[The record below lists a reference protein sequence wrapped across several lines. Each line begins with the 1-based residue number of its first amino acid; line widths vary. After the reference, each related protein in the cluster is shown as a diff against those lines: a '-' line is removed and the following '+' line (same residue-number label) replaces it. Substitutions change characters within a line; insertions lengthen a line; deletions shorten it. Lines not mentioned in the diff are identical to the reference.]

1 MKKYIFLAGLC
12 MMINLQF
19 PFFNPA
25 MAQKPKNVQFTTAG
39 LPDELL
45 EYMNGS
51 TNDKDRQK
59 ENTKIIKEFRSV
71 YGSLDSRLQER
82 LTGIYGYAVK
92 AKMKGNPEMSGL
104 TQMLVTIVTTPSGGT
119 DVANA
124 YNNAP
129 NLDGFVASLETFASR
144 NAKPKAVMEYVSFC
158 NDLFS
163 NRILYRS
170 NSCEWR
176 FDSRTPFRL
185 GVMEGTPLVWFDT
198 PADLHY
204 ASAKDE
210 GVIKGTSGVYNYKE
224 NEWRGEGGR
233 VEWTRT
239 GLKASDC
246 YADLSRY
253 TAETK
258 FPKFKAD
265 SVEFVHTKYFSTPIH
280 GRIEELLDS
289 PKEPEKYSY
298 PRFRSYQRDFVIN
311 DIMPDVDYSGSFM
324 MNGSKFVTASTKHA
338 ARLIFKQNG
347 KPQLSVMSM
356 KFTITP
362 SRMQAE
368 NAAVAF
374 YMGEEDS
381 IVNTGIWVR
390 YIPAEKQVVLVNDSK
405 RNFYSPYIDTYH
417 SLDIYSENIIWRLEK
432 GDLLFSN
439 LSSGST
445 ISTNSFESS
454 SHYTYRKFREIK
466 GIDETSSVERVYDF
480 SQMRGSEF
488 SVKAFSDYIKLD
500 MSQTLLMIHKLS
512 QHGLVS
518 YNEITGRVQVKDK
531 LVDYQKAYTKSPGFD
546 YDAISLESVAP
557 GTNARLSLEDNNLL
571 IRGVQQFVV
580 SDSQLVRVYPDS
592 ASGYQVTVGR
602 NRALHFSGRIDVG
615 KFMLTV
621 KDCDFNYESFSFNM
635 PTIERME
642 FYVPDF
648 VSPEKY
654 EQLVRTPLSNLVGT
668 LEVDKPDNHCGL
680 VRNKEYPIFKSL
692 ENSYVYY
699 DAKDIQGGQY
709 VRDRFYYTLLP
720 FTINSMVKFV
730 TDSLQFTGVLTSAG
744 IFPDIKEPL
753 RVQKDYYLGFRTE
766 TPADGYPAYGGKGQ
780 YTQKLKLDHSGL
792 RGNGTL
798 SYLTSISKSKD
809 FLFLPDSTVAVT
821 DTFDVREEQGFPQIA
836 NGKSNL
842 HWLPKA
848 DSMAVATVA
857 GGRPF
862 KMYRGDAHLSGC
874 VALKPQGAS
883 ASGSAD
889 VKEGTF
895 VSQHFALA
903 AREMNAEV
911 SDFTLRSKK
920 FNAIA
925 FSTRNV
931 SSSVNYDT
939 RHADLQSK
947 QGLVH
952 SDLQLAC
959 YEAWVDRFSWEMDRK
974 ELTLANSTRGTSEG
988 LDALE
993 LRRRLPKANDM
1004 PGVRF
1009 TCTDPA
1015 RKQLSFNSLLSLYKY
1030 DIGELSNQG
1039 VFLVN
1044 VADAAIAP
1052 AADTLHINKG
1062 GEMRVLN
1069 NAQVVFNRDS
1079 TYHLITKADLIVAS
1093 GTSYTGKGFYEFHN
1107 DQAKVQKLFLN
1118 DITVKNGVTHAT
1130 GNVSDSAAFT
1140 LSSAF
1145 GFAGKIRLEGD
1156 KRWPF
1161 FEGGVRLIQPCIP
1174 DAQLGL
1180 LAYADYTDPEHVH
1193 ITVPEQPT
1201 DWKGNRITASILLD
1215 KNTLRPHAAFLTNEK
1230 VADNE
1235 LLSAHGILTYLGDRK
1250 QYMIGSEK
1258 KVSDPDGTVEP
1269 YLSLSTTDCT
1279 VEGEGFVNFPLRRTQ
1294 ASFYG
1299 YGNASVGIQGNLD
1312 DHLTTVFGFTFP
1324 LAPELVASLANN
1336 IKEDLRLIPIGMNTN
1351 SEMRHAMMHHLG
1363 ADNGA
1368 ATYALYSS
1376 TGNLEKVPDAMRSTA
1391 LFDNIRW
1398 QYSPTAGLYF
1408 DGKVGLVGVGDKTIC
1423 MQVNLK
1429 AQIIKRKNNQYMFFY
1444 IQVAKDHWY
1453 FFSYDLGAQDLTLR
1467 SSVGTWEEQAKS
1479 IPLEQRKIEKEGLGT
1494 FRYHVGNKS
1503 NEVDE
1508 WLSAFNKAVYPDD
1521 NDNY

>member
-1 MKKYIFLAGLC
+1 MKKYLVLVCMGLIFVS
-12 MMINLQF
+12 
-19 PFFNPA
+19 A
-25 MAQKPKNVQFTTAG
+25 MAQKPKNVQFTAEG

-51 TNDKDRQK
+51 TNDKDKQK
-59 ENTKIIKEFRSV
+59 ENTKILKEFRSV

-82 LTGIYGYAVK
+82 LTGIYTYAVK
-92 AKMKGNPEMSGL
+92 VKMKGNPEMSEL

-129 NLDGFVASLETFASR
+129 NFEGFVASLESFAKR
-144 NAKPKAVMEYVSFC
+144 NAKPKAVLEYVTFC
-158 NDLFS
+158 NGLFS
-163 NRILYRS
+163 NRVLYHS
-170 NSCEWR
+170 NSSEWR
-176 FDSRTPFRL
+176 FDKGTPFRL
-185 GVMEGTPLVWFDT
+185 GVSDGVPLVWFESA
-198 PADLHY
+198 ADLHY

-210 GVIKGTSGVYNYKE
+210 GVIKGTTGVYNYKE

-239 GLKASDC
+239 GLSATDC
-246 YADLSRY
+246 YADLGRY
-253 TAETK
+253 KAETK

-265 SVEFVHTKYFSTPIH
+265 SVEFVHTQYFTTPIR
-280 GRIEELLDS
+280 GRIEEQLDS

-298 PRFRSYQRDFVIN
+298 PRFRSHQRNFVIP

-324 MNGSKFVTASTKHA
+324 MNGSKFITASSKHPA
-338 ARLIFKQNG
+338 NLIFKQEG
-347 KPQLSVMSM
+347 RKRLAITSM

-362 SRMQAE
+362 TRMTAE
-368 NAAVAF
+368 NAAVTL

-381 IVNTGIWVR
+381 LTNTGILVR
-390 YIPAEKQVVLVNDSK
+390 YIPAEQQVVLVNDAK
-405 RNFYSPYIDTYH
+405 RNFYSPYNDSYH
-417 SLDIYSENIIWRLEK
+417 ALDIYSESIVWRLDK

-439 LSSGST
+439 LSSGGATST
-445 ISTNSFESS
+445 SSFESS
-454 SHYTYRKFREIK
+454 NYYTYRKYREIT
-466 GIDETSSVERVYDF
+466 GIDETSPVERVYDF
-480 SQMRGSEF
+480 TASEGSEF
-488 SVKAFSDYIKLD
+488 TVKAFSDFIGLD
-500 MSQTLLMIHKLS
+500 MSQTLLMIHTLTRN
-512 QHGLVS
+512 GLVS
-518 YNEITGRVQVKDK
+518 YNEITGRVKVKDK
-531 LVDYQKAYTKSPGFD
+531 LVDYQKAFSKSKGFD
-546 YDAISLESVAP
+546 YDAIVLESAAP
-557 GTNARLSLEDNNLL
+557 GTNARLTLEDNKLL

-580 SDSQLVRVYPDS
+580 SDSQSVMVYPDS
-592 ASGYQVTVGR
+592 ATGYMVTVGR
-602 NRALHFSGRIDVG
+602 DRELHFSGRIDVG

-621 KDCDFNYESFSFNM
+621 KDCDFNYENFSFNM
-635 PTIERME
+635 PNIERLE

-648 VSPEKY
+648 ENPNKY
-654 EQLVRTPLSNLVGT
+654 EQLVRTPLSKLVGT

-680 VRNKEYPIFKSL
+680 EKNKEYPIFKSL

-699 DAKDIQGGQY
+699 DAKDIQAGQY

-720 FTINSMVKFV
+720 FTINSMVDFV
-730 TDSLQFTGVLTSAG
+730 TDSLQFNGVLTSAG

-753 RVQKDYYLGFRTE
+753 RVQRDYYLGFRME
-766 TPADGYPAYGGKGQ
+766 TPAGGYPAYGGKGQ
-780 YTQKLKLDHSGL
+780 YTKKLKLDHSGL
-792 RGNGTL
+792 RGNGKL
-798 SYLTSISKSKD
+798 DYLTATTKSKD

-821 DTFDVREEQGFPQIA
+821 DTFSVREEQGFPQIS
-836 NGKSNL
+836 NGRADL
-842 HWLPKA
+842 HWLPNA
-848 DSMAVATVA
+848 DSMAVATVE

-862 KMYRGDAHLSGC
+862 KMYRGDARLSGR
-874 VALKPQGAS
+874 VALTPKGAS
-883 ASGSAD
+883 AAGSAE
-889 VKEGTF
+889 VREGTF

-903 AREMNAEV
+903 AREMNADL

-920 FNAIA
+920 FNAVA
-925 FSTRNV
+925 FSAQGVT
-931 SSSVNYDT
+931 SSVNYDT
-939 RHADLQSK
+939 RRAELK
-947 QGLVH
+947 AKEGLVH
-952 SDLQLAC
+952 SELPLVR
-959 YEAWVDRFSWEMDRK
+959 YEAWADRFNWEMDRK

-993 LRRRLPKANDM
+993 LRLRLPKGSDM

-1009 TCTDPA
+1009 VSTDPA
-1015 RKQLSFNSLLSLYKY
+1015 RKELSYNSLLSLYKY
-1030 DIGELSNQG
+1030 DVGDLSSQG
-1039 VFLVN
+1039 VFLIH

-1079 TYHLITKADLIVAS
+1079 AYHYLSGADLLVSS
-1093 GTSYTGKGFYEFHN
+1093 GESYTGKGFYEFHN
-1107 DQAKVQKLFLN
+1107 DQAKVQKLFMN
-1118 DITVKNGVTHAT
+1118 DIVVKEGVTHAT
-1130 GNVSDSAAFT
+1130 GNVSDSASFT

-1145 GFAGKIRLEGD
+1145 GFAGKMRLEGD
-1156 KRWPF
+1156 KRWPY

-1174 DAQLGL
+1174 EAQLGL

-1201 DWKGNRITASILLD
+1201 DWKGRRITASILLD

-1258 KVSDPDGTVEP
+1258 KINDPDGTVAP
-1269 YLSLSTTDCT
+1269 YLTLSTADCI
-1279 VEGEGFVNFPLRRTQ
+1279 VEGEGPVNFPLRRTQ

-1299 YGNASVGIQGNLD
+1299 YGTAAVGIQRSD
-1312 DHLTTVFGFTFP
+1312 EDHLNTVFGFTFP
-1324 LAPELVASLANN
+1324 IAPELVASMAAN
-1336 IKEDLRLIPIGMNTN
+1336 IKEDLRLTPIGMTTN
-1351 SEMRHAMMHHLG
+1351 PEMRHAMMHHLG
-1363 ADNGA
+1363 ADKGA
-1368 ATYALYSS
+1368 ATYALYSA
-1376 TGNLEKVPDAMRSTA
+1376 TGSLEKVPEEMLSTA

-1398 QYSPTAGLYF
+1398 QYSPTAGLYY
-1408 DGKVGLVGVGDKTIC
+1408 DGKVGLVGVGDKTVC

-1429 AQIIKRKNNQYMFFY
+1429 AQIVKRKNNQYMVFY
-1444 IQVAKDHWY
+1444 LQVAKDHWY

-1467 SSVGTWEEQAKS
+1467 SSVGTWEEQAKA
-1479 IPLEQRKIEKEGLGT
+1479 IPLEQRKIEKEGLGI

-1503 NEVDE
+1503 SEVDE

-1521 NDNY
+1521 